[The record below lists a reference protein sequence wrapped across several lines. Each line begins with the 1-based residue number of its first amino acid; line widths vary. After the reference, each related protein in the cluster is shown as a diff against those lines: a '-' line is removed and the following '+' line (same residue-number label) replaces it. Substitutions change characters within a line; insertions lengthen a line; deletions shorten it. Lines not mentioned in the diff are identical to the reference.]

1 MKRNDMPCS
10 PGCRSEC
17 FIHAEHSG
25 LHLTPN
31 SPRTITHQPKTD
43 TSKTNQRPTE
53 RRLQQTLD
61 RNWLCDQWLS
71 LMELST
77 TWRNSCDTTNILKDW
92 LTSLDLNF
100 TTTISNQNLK
110 FREERYIED
119 HLSLN
124 TFIARTMCQVL
135 VQVLSNLNS
144 FTMEFCEMGVLCTIS
159 EMKKRWVLIRACL
172 RSQAVKGWRG
182 SQDHAHHTVPRTVHM
197 HSRCW
202 LRWVSRY
209 FMSEA
214 PGELPPQPETQKLRI
229 SRRQD
234 WGSAHY
240 FQYFQFRIHTSN

>member
-110 FREERYIED
+110 HNRTAIVSTTGNAVTHSYLKLLSSQKSPEPLYCDKFLCKLTFLLRYTTGPTN
-119 HLSLN
+119 LSP
-124 TFIARTMCQVL
+124 TFPDRRASAGIVDFL
-135 VQVLSNLNS
+135 VV
-144 FTMEFCEMGVLCTIS
+144 FMECLHSI
-159 EMKKRWVLIRACL
+159 KIRA
-172 RSQAVKGWRG
+172 
-182 SQDHAHHTVPRTVHM
+182 
-197 HSRCW
+197 
-202 LRWVSRY
+202 
-209 FMSEA
+209 
-214 PGELPPQPETQKLRI
+214 
-229 SRRQD
+229 
-234 WGSAHY
+234 
-240 FQYFQFRIHTSN
+240 

>member
-182 SQDHAHHTVPRTVHM
+182 SQDHAHHTVPRHGP
-197 HSRCW
+197 HA
-202 LRWVSRY
+202 LALLAEVSLTLFYVRSTRRAASSTRD
-209 FMSEA
+209 SEA
-214 PGELPPQPETQKLRI
+214 
-229 SRRQD
+229 QD
-234 WGSAHY
+234 LQEARLGICTLLSV
-240 FQYFQFRIHTSN
+240 FSV